1 MNFADYVRINIPE
14 GRVNAIT
21 AGGKTIWQCA
31 PSYHFAEV
39 DRVVAAIKKFKT
51 DHPDHLIFGAV
62 SDIHVN
68 GNGASEEVRTKTS
81 IKHASFALE
90 KVGALAGCDFIAI
103 LGDYCEEQ
111 HIDPSVA
118 TTASPSGLV
127 NAQYAINTLKPA
139 MDRLTSFSLVGNHDK
154 TNDTQTQYDLIG
166 AHNDFDVPASTVI
179 RGFGYKDYTAKK
191 VRVIV
196 LNTCDYLNAS
206 GGCALSY
213 EQKDF
218 LMRALDLSAKSDA
231 SSWQILLLSHI
242 PLDWNGGDYNFYT
255 DLQAILNAYED
266 GTTASITVNSSYAKN
281 ETPSTYATYSGGKL
295 VYGYSGKNK
304 AKIIANIH
312 GHIHNNKVGK
322 IANTRIARVSTA
334 NANPS
339 GNSTNKYA
347 AYGDYVVDK
356 TIAKEQGTAKDTCAT
371 FYCIDLSGES
381 ILAIGYGADVDRE
394 IAYGDAPTYTVTYH
408 LRNCTSSN
416 NSTFVYE
423 SGSYSAVLTPIDGA
437 TISSAVVTMGG
448 ADITSTAY
456 ANGVINVANVTGDLV
471 ITVSASVPLWT
482 ETVSDIAAAIRSV
495 WSIPASGGVPNLV
508 SSNTEIALGVTTAN
522 GSAHTDREGETVY
535 VMPVNAKA
543 CDVEVTVT
551 DGTACTYR
559 FIGLKK
565 SGSTYTIVF
574 NTDKKDSAK
583 HSWTAGAVDNILISL
598 ERKDGS
604 SWAWGYDDT
613 KIKVTFTNGGT
624 ASGGGSGG
632 TTPTYTNMIDTA
644 GTVDNVRIRSGG
656 ETASASGF
664 ASGYFKCQA
673 GDTIRVYFPNG
684 NRASIPS
691 NGVYVSIC
699 SDTNGTQVASYSTGQ
714 PQITDETDTGYT
726 VKVPEILSGVEYARV
741 AGGPNGAYA
750 GWIVTVNQE
759 IV

>member
-1 MNFADYVRINIPE
+1 MIFFTADQHFGHFNIMRLSKRPFASLDEMNEAMIARWNAKVRDE
-14 GRVNAIT
+14 D
-21 AGGKTIWQCA
+21 TI
-31 PSYHFAEV
+31 Y
-39 DRVVAAIKKFKT
+39 
-51 DHPDHLIFGAV
+51 
-62 SDIHVN
+62 
-68 GNGASEEVRTKTS
+68 
-81 IKHASFALE
+81 
-90 KVGALAGCDFIAI
+90 I
-103 LGDYCEEQ
+103 LGDLFFRA
-111 HIDPSVA
+111 A
-118 TTASPSGLV
+118 TVEAVL
-127 NAQYAINTLKPA
+127 QRLKG
-139 MDRLTSFSLVGNHDK
+139 RKHLILGNHDHTWTSK
-154 TNDTQTQYDLIG
+154 ARLADHFESVQTICEIDIG
-166 AHNDFDVPASTVI
+166 GKPATLCH
-179 RGFGYKDYTAKK
+179 YPM
-191 VRVIV
+191 
-196 LNTCDYLNAS
+196 
-206 GGCALSY
+206 LSY
-213 EQKDF
+213 
-218 LMRALDLSAKSDA
+218 
-231 SSWQILLLSHI
+231 
-242 PLDWNGGDYNFYT
+242 P
-255 DLQAILNAYED
+255 QARR
-266 GTTASITVNSSYAKN
+266 
-281 ETPSTYATYSGGKL
+281 
-295 VYGYSGKNK
+295 GYM
-304 AKIIANIH
+304 IY